1 MFLDILANGKKHHL
15 VIAFALLTCLSGVGY
30 VFAEQEKV
38 KDKLDEKVDNATLRL
53 LIEQT
58 NALVTLQIAQQ
69 DGINKRLSSLESDQV
84 SRYLELKSDAFTVQ
98 RQQAEA
104 LKGVTDTNNDIAL
117 QMREIQSELRA
128 IKARL
133 E

>member
-15 VIAFALLTCLSGVGY
+15 VTAFALLICLSGVGY

-69 DGINKRLSSLESDQV
+69 DGINKRLTSLESDQV
-84 SRYLELKSDAFTVQ
+84 ARYLELKSDAFTVQ
-98 RQQAEA
+98 RQQAEV
-104 LKGVTDTNNDIAL
+104 LKGVTDTNNDIAA
-117 QMREIQSELRA
+117 QMREIQRELRA
-128 IKARL
+128 IKARI